1 MTRKTEKG
9 VQAARKTRG
18 VQAEGKQVSIP
29 LSSMNTCPFLLTKT

>member
-1 MTRKTEKG
+1 MMRKPEQG

-29 LSSMNTCPFLLTKT
+29 SSSMNTLSFLLTKT